1 MVTSIKLIPISNK
14 QRTID
19 FQGRKFEITLANN
32 GKVNE
37 EISPLDQETWD
48 KIEKI
53 VKDHLLTTI
62 LPSVKEYESCFKP
75 TSERKTF
82 IPVQFNFNTGDL
94 YIINSNKRNKITLED
109 SITRQLQTVADS
121 MKKFFDGKGIV
132 KIEEVNTD

>member
-82 IPVQFNFNTGDL
+82 IPVSINLKTQELSFLKTQKWQKIKLTEETKTNIKSIIDL
-94 YIINSNKRNKITLED
+94 MNG
-109 SITRQLQTVADS
+109 
-121 MKKFFDGKGIV
+121 FFEEKAGIKV
-132 KIEEVNTD
+132 EEK